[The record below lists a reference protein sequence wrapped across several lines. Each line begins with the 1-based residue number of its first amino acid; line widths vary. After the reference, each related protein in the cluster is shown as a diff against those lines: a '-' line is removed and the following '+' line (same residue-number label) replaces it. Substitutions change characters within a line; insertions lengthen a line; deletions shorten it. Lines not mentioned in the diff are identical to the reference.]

1 MKKSLIIR
9 LAAIMVLLVA
19 IVAISCSKKENPST
33 SLSNQEVLSGASK
46 TYSTAHFSTC
56 PSTNIKGRYYP
67 DVTQWHFTGG
77 LKGCGSVVKLSIV
90 TSITVDPTCTN
101 SSGNVSPGQSK
112 TFTRAL
118 PEKTYY
124 PDKNGNLVFDEY
136 TTPILFSD
144 LTAKGDKYICPNL
157 GNWTLDI
164 VDSHLIDWHIYLDGK
179 EVLKTVGQTVCY

>member
-1 MKKSLIIR
+1 MKTNLFVK
-9 LAAIMVLLVA
+9 LAGGILFVA
-19 IVAISCSKKENPST
+19 TVVVIGCSKKAST
-33 SLSNQEVLSGASK
+33 SSPLAEEVVSGASK
-46 TYSTAHFSTC
+46 TFSQAHFKDC
-56 PSTNIKGRYYP
+56 PNTNIKGTYYP
-67 DVTQWHFTGG
+67 DVTVWHFTGVIG
-77 LKGCGSVVKLSIV
+77 GCGNPVKLKIV

-118 PEKTYY
+118 PEKIYY
-124 PDKNGNLVFDEY
+124 PDRNGVIIFNED

-164 VDSHLIDWHIYLDGK
+164 VDSHLVDWHIYLDGK
-179 EVLKTVGQTVCY
+179 EVVKTVGQTVCN